1 MNLKKSFL
9 TLLKDEQGAELAEY
23 AVGVALLVAIA
34 VVVYKVLGDS
44 INDSNSGTAAKV
56 STAVSDSG
64 YWSGKKSTRFAT
76 QSCGELLFLLTGGKQ
91 MNNLKRFLSDEQGAE
106 LAEYAVGTAILV
118 AVAIIVYKVLGNAVN
133 VKMSTVANEVQK

>member
-34 VVVYKVLGDS
+34 IVVYKVLGNS

-56 STAVSDSG
+56 GNAVSDAG
-64 YWSGKKSTRFAT
+64 Y
-76 QSCGELLFLLTGGKQ
+76 
-91 MNNLKRFLSDEQGAE
+91 
-106 LAEYAVGTAILV
+106 
-118 AVAIIVYKVLGNAVN
+118 
-133 VKMSTVANEVQK
+133 